1 MDRLYNSA
9 LQAKKKEKFKKL
21 SDQTEREEEE
31 GFQIIY
37 YSQFP
42 IFIMLYVG
50 QNQYHKK

>member
-37 YSQFP
+37 YSRSINKMTAFSAK
-42 IFIMLYVG
+42 M
-50 QNQYHKK
+50 